1 MRRGI
6 RSQIVAF
13 AALWSCAMFASVC
26 NASALPFAVDGNK
39 LPTLAD
45 VVEKIE
51 HSIVNISTA
60 TRRDHQ
66 SGNSALDQF
75 RDQLRDY
82 FEGDEFFNRHFEFRT
97 PDRPRRRRAVNLGS
111 GVIIDAKQ
119 GHILTNNHL
128 LTDSTEVEITLL
140 DGRSAI
146 AEIIGTDPDMDL
158 ALLKVDLSNL
168 VEIELGNS
176 DELRVGDFVL
186 ALGNNYGLSSTVTS
200 GIVSALGRSGLG
212 IEQYE
217 EYIQTDAAINP
228 GSSGGALVNLR
239 GEVVGINTA
248 ILSPAG
254 GNVGIAFAIPIN
266 TAASVAN
273 QLIQYGR
280 VKRGVL
286 GVHFQPLTQEM
297 AEAFQLD
304 RIEGVLINKVLPGSA
319 AEYAGMKEGD
329 ILIGVNG
336 VKVTDGSQL
345 RTIIALIRVGEAVN
359 VEYIRN
365 GEVLFGSGWI
375 GDNSQKTIAG
385 VDLSRR
391 LEGVVF
397 QNTPSSESGVLV
409 ASVERDS
416 RGWRAGIREGD
427 VVVEVNQQSVA
438 DVDDFSY
445 AIDDPDELI
454 VLRINRQDEFYFLA
468 PQ

>member
-1 MRRGI
+1 M
-6 RSQIVAF
+6 
-13 AALWSCAMFASVC
+13 
-26 NASALPFAVDGNK
+26 
-39 LPTLAD
+39 
-45 VVEKIE
+45 
-51 HSIVNISTA
+51 
-60 TRRDHQ
+60 
-66 SGNSALDQF
+66 
-75 RDQLRDY
+75 
-82 FEGDEFFNRHFEFRT
+82 
-97 PDRPRRRRAVNLGS
+97 
-111 GVIIDAKQ
+111 
-119 GHILTNNHL
+119 
-128 LTDSTEVEITLL
+128 
-140 DGRSAI
+140 
-146 AEIIGTDPDMDL
+146 
-158 ALLKVDLSNL
+158 
-168 VEIELGNS
+168 
-176 DELRVGDFVL
+176 
-186 ALGNNYGLSSTVTS
+186 
-200 GIVSALGRSGLG
+200 
-212 IEQYE
+212 
-217 EYIQTDAAINP
+217 
-228 GSSGGALVNLR
+228 
-239 GEVVGINTA
+239 GINTA

-297 AEAFQLD
+297 AEAFQLE
-304 RIEGVLINKVLPGSA
+304 RIEGVLINQVLPGSA

-345 RTIIALIRVGEAVN
+345 RTMIALIRIGEPVN

-375 GDNSQKTIAG
+375 GENSQKTIAG
-385 VDLSRR
+385 VDVSRR

-416 RGWRAGIREGD
+416 RGWLAGIREGD
-427 VVVEVNQQSVA
+427 VVVEVNQQTVA

-445 AIDDPDELI
+445 AITDPDELI